1 MTRPIRVHLLPNGE
15 LEECE
20 VVDPG
25 PSRMGACLKCGA
37 VYLQESKLKELQMFH
52 NIGPQRRLPAPA
64 KKSWWW
70 KLKRKLS
77 RSERS

>member
-1 MTRPIRVHLLPNGE
+1 MRPVRVHLLDNGE

-52 NIGPQRRLPAPA
+52 NVGRQRRLPAPA
-64 KKSWWW
+64 KLSWW
-70 KLKRKLS
+70 KRFRRKLS
-77 RSERS
+77 RAKRS